1 MNGAFS
7 AASQARAYLPACWWM
22 APASTLSLTEKHVM
36 TRMNMLSIAAL
47 TLATLGASFTA
58 ASAETPWQYNHPRRA
73 EVNARLGYQNYRIDR
88 GEAFGRISPY
98 RAAQMH
104 AEDRTIR
111 NEERTMARFNGGYIT
126 PAEQRALNQQ
136 ENAVSRQIGP

>member
-1 MNGAFS
+1 
-7 AASQARAYLPACWWM
+7 
-22 APASTLSLTEKHVM
+22 M
-36 TRMNMLSIAAL
+36 TRVKLLSIAAL
-47 TLATLGASFTA
+47 TLATLGTSFTA
-58 ASAETPWQYNHPRRA
+58 ASAETLWQYNHPRRA

-88 GEAFGRISPY
+88 GEASGRISPY
-98 RAAQMH
+98 RAAQLH

-111 NEERTMARFNGGYIT
+111 YEERTMARFNGGYIT